1 MVETVE
7 PLICKCEALSS
18 NPSPT
23 IKKTNI
29 KAQFTSE
36 APTTSVNFSPIY
48 ASSAWSVAQWRST
61 GLDVQGL
68 GYILSTAKIKP
79 KQNRIFSI
87 QQTFY

>member
-1 MVETVE
+1 
-7 PLICKCEALSS
+7 
-18 NPSPT
+18 
-23 IKKTNI
+23 
-29 KAQFTSE
+29 
-36 APTTSVNFSPIY
+36 VNFSPIY